1 MEGEEVGHL
10 EDLHASVEIFF
21 IFTHPKNIWPTS
33 WPGEKKLSLTHHRS
47 NNKKNKCLLSSRR
60 KNAHLI
66 VIFDPSNEIID
77 VWCPQTEI
85 TALFHFSLKD
95 CSTAISHVFFQMY
108 FRFLLNFWFLTTQEI
123 KVHIFLKKGAN
134 RASARIL
141 ISLRQ
146 TLYAN
151 EVYEL
156 MHDPIRIITA
166 PVGSEAGAISEVV
179 P

>member
-1 MEGEEVGHL
+1 MRALRFFFHFHTSQKHL
-10 EDLHASVEIFF
+10 TRWEDTVQTTKKQMSPQFQE
-21 IFTHPKNIWPTS
+21 
-33 WPGEKKLSLTHHRS
+33 EKK
-47 NNKKNKCLLSSRR
+47 N
-60 KNAHLI
+60 NAHLI

-95 CSTAISHVFFQMY
+95 CSTAISHVFFSKCTSD
-108 FRFLLNFWFLTTQEI
+108 FCSISEFFFLQHKRLKCI
-123 KVHIFLKKGAN
+123 YLKKGAN
-134 RASARIL
+134 WASVKIL
-141 ISLRQ
+141 ISLHQ